1 MHAFV
6 GTVTA
11 EAQLDN
17 GIQIPDGTTVAGTS
31 GVAFGATGFAASSET
46 FAGNVSVLTNTT
58 ASHATL
64 AILDRLTTPTSPTPL
79 MAAAQISPRDPP

>member
-6 GTVTA
+6 GNVAA

-31 GVAFGATGFAASSET
+31 DVAFGATGFAAFSET
-46 FAGNVSVLTNTT
+46 FAGNALALTDTT

-64 AILDRLTTPTSPTPL
+64 AILGRFTTPTSPAPL